1 VAKQNAGQEAEVNI
15 KEAGDDLIITVS
27 DYLKVTGRET
37 EAGNTTYAT
46 THGNIMLKCGYQF
59 SMNLWG
65 RGKGANRPRRNVTLS

>member
-1 VAKQNAGQEAEVNI
+1 MAKQDVGQEAEVDI
-15 KEAGDDLIITVS
+15 KESGDNLVVTVF
-27 DYLKVTGRET
+27 DYLKATGRET
-37 EAGNTTYAT
+37 DAGNTTYAT